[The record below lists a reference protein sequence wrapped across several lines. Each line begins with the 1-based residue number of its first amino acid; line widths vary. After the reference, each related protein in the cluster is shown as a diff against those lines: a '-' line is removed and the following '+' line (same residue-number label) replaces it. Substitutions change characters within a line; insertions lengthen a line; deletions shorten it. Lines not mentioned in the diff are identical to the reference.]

1 MMKFPRTVAAAVA
14 VVMLTSASAATGQ
27 AQTPAGQTSQAS
39 APPPTQQQINE
50 EMLKELKA
58 IRLLLERLTT
68 PQGQPPPQPQ
78 TAKVTN
84 LKGYALGRPDAPLT
98 MVEFTDL
105 QCPFCRQKYIEVT
118 PILEKYA
125 ARPKDLK
132 FILKH
137 WPINTACNAA
147 TSRTLHPSAC
157 DAAAAV
163 VMARPKKTADKL
175 MDWLF
180 LHQDQM
186 TSTTVRQAAADVG
199 KITDFD
205 AQYARAIQ
213 EVKTD
218 AALGSSLQVNSTPSF
233 FVNGRRIPGGGLSP
247 QYFELLI
254 ELELKR
260 AK

>member
-1 MMKFPRTVAAAVA
+1 VSMSTLLKTTLLGLVTLCATAA
-14 VVMLTSASAATGQ
+14 
-27 AQTPAGQTSQAS
+27 AQTPASSPEDRAKFEQWWDA
-39 APPPTQQQINE
+39 
-50 EMLKELKA
+50 
-58 IRLLLERLTT
+58 
-68 PQGQPPPQPQ
+68 QPKITLPFDNDG
-78 TAKVTN
+78 AKILV
-84 LKGYALGRPDAPLT
+84 
-98 MVEFTDL
+98 VEFTDL

-125 ARPKDLK
+125 ANPKDLK

-137 WPINTACNAA
+137 WPINTACNAGV
-147 TSRTLHPSAC
+147 SRTLHPSAC

-163 VMARPKKTADKL
+163 VMARPRKTADTL
-175 MDWLF
+175 MDWFF

-186 TSTTVRQAAADVG
+186 TPATVRQAAADVG

-233 FVNGRRIPGGGLSP
+233 FVNGRRVPGGGLSP
-247 QYFELLI
+247 QYFEALI

>member
-1 MMKFPRTVAAAVA
+1 MSMSTLLKTTLLIFVT
-14 VVMLTSASAATGQ
+14 LCATAG
-27 AQTPAGQTSQAS
+27 AQTPA
-39 APPPTQQQINE
+39 
-50 EMLKELKA
+50 
-58 IRLLLERLTT
+58 LT
-68 PQGQPPPQPQ
+68 PEQRAEFEKWWDAQPKITLPFENDG
-78 TAKVTN
+78 AKV
-84 LKGYALGRPDAPLT
+84 LV
-98 MVEFTDL
+98 VEFTDL

-118 PILEKYA
+118 PIIEKYA
-125 ARPKDLK
+125 ANPKDLK

-137 WPINTACNAA
+137 WPINTACNGG

-180 LHQDQM
+180 LHQDEM
-186 TSTTVRQAAADVG
+186 TPASVRKAALDVG

-218 AALGSSLQVNSTPSF
+218 AALGSSLQVGSTPSF
-233 FVNGRRIPGGGLSP
+233 FVNGRRLPGGGLSP
-247 QYFELLI
+247 QYFEALI